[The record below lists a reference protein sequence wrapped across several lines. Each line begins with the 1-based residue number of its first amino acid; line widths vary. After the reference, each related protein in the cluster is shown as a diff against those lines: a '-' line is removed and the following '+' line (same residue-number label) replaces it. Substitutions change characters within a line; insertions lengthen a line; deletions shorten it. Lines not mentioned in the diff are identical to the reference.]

1 MLDLTTEFTSVN
13 TTSGSYNISWTLPSP
28 INGSYYQILNYS
40 FYSAYTI
47 GPLYDG
53 SSSVMLDQTQNYYYL
68 PNVLYSTNYT
78 FTITT
83 INTKY
88 GIDNGPAE
96 IVTKTDSAGMSI
108 FSTKTAI
115 CKHTALHYT
124 TTHMNGHTH
133 TNLQAGTYICVM

>member
-1 MLDLTTEFTSVN
+1 MLDLTAEFTSVN
-13 TTSGSYNISWTLPSP
+13 TTSGFYNISWTPPSP
-28 INGSYYQILNYS
+28 VNGSYYQLLNYS

-53 SSSVMLDQTQNYYYL
+53 SSSVMLDQTQNYYHL
-68 PNVLYSTNYT
+68 PDALYSTNYT

-88 GIDNGPAE
+88 DIDNGPAE

-108 FSTKTAI
+108 FKIKPA
-115 CKHTALHYT
+115 
-124 TTHMNGHTH
+124 
-133 TNLQAGTYICVM
+133 